1 MITFFPRD
9 IGMWRKVFDFNP
21 TPTLTPRLVPS
32 AYEGLVLRDRTELI
46 DFLKQHG
53 VRLDDP
59 QHQLR
64 IEQVSDTIY
73 QKGHAGQ
80 GELFIVVQWSVV
92 GWIRDDYKGA

>member
-1 MITFFPRD
+1 
-9 IGMWRKVFDFNP
+9 MWRKVFDFNP

-32 AYEGLVLRDRTELI
+32 AHEGLVLRDRTELI

-73 QKGHAGQ
+73 QNLGYAGQ